1 MKAECTKFS
10 NPNITQPRERREVGG
25 PGRLIRST
33 RREGTPTL
41 PAGGQLRRRMNVK
54 RREFNS
60 FAPRTVYHRSMLTTG
75 LLQ

>member
-1 MKAECTKFS
+1 MKTECTKFS
-10 NPNITQPRERREVGG
+10 NPNITQPRERREVGC

-33 RREGTPTL
+33 GREGTPTL

-60 FAPRTVYHRSMLTTG
+60 FAPRSVYHRSMLTTG